1 MWGGSP
7 TESVKLSSSGQSSSN
22 RLLRINYMNRKEA
35 IKKWEEIINEVTS
48 KKQELDS
55 IFSTIK
61 QEAEKF

>member
-1 MWGGSP
+1 
-7 TESVKLSSSGQSSSN
+7 
-22 RLLRINYMNRKEA
+22 MNRKEA